1 MSYLQTVSYRKGV
14 SGKKVYTEEVVA
26 STPTAAINAIKNRL
40 ATEIRVDRVLTS
52 VPSNV
57 EGAPPNV

>member
-40 ATEIRVDRVLTS
+40 GTEIRVDRVLTS

>member
-14 SGKKVYTEEVVA
+14 SGKKLYTEEVIA

-40 ATEIRVDRVLTS
+40 DSEIRVEKVLTS
-52 VPSNV
+52 VPSSV